1 MAKKTNPNKIPRTE
15 ADCKRAL
22 TEGIEIGTKHALKMA
37 LYILLDKHG
46 APAEDVQ
53 QLSEELT
60 WLARKLAKGDTK
72 EGLSWSFVDQVL
84 RENHVEVRLR

>member
-1 MAKKTNPNKIPRTE
+1 MPKKINPNKIPRTE

-46 APAEDVQ
+46 APAEDVR
-53 QLSEELT
+53 QLSDELA
-60 WLARKLAKGDTK
+60 WLARAINDGKI
-72 EGLSWSFVDQVL
+72 SWNFVDTVL

>member
-1 MAKKTNPNKIPRTE
+1 MAKKTNPRRIPATQ

-46 APAEDVQ
+46 APAEDVKT
-53 QLSEELT
+53 LAEELA
-60 WLARKLAKGDTK
+60 WLARKLAKSDTK
-72 EGLSWSFVDQVL
+72 EGLSWSFVDRVL
-84 RENHVEVRLR
+84 EENHVEVRLR

>member
-22 TEGIEIGTKHALKMA
+22 TEGIEIGAKHALKMV

-53 QLSEELT
+53 QLSEEIS
-60 WLARKLAKGDTK
+60 WLAGHINAGRI
-72 EGLSWSFVDQVL
+72 SWNFVDQVL
-84 RENHVEVRLR
+84 RENQVEVRLR

>member
-1 MAKKTNPNKIPRTE
+1 MPKKINPNKIPRTE

-37 LYILLDKHG
+37 LYILLDKHS

-53 QLSEELT
+53 QLSEELA
-60 WLARKLAKGDTK
+60 WLARQINDGRI
-72 EGLSWSFVDQVL
+72 SWSFVDEVL
-84 RENHVEVRLR
+84 RENHVEVRLK